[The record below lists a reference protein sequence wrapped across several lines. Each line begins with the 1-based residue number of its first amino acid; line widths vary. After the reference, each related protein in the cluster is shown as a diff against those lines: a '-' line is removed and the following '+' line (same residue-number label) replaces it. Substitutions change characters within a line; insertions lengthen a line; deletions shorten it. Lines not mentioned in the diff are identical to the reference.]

1 MPLAYISNYSWEDI
15 VPIPQDDG
23 GENPLAPI
31 AYQDDYKT
39 ATGYLRAV
47 MSVEEVSDRALQLT
61 SDLIFMN
68 PAHYS
73 VWAYRARLLFALK
86 KDLEQELIWIEE
98 VGQQFPK
105 NYQIWNHREVI
116 VDKYDNPIRE
126 LPFIEV
132 MLELDSKN
140 YHVWSYRQWLVRRFD
155 LWLTELPYTDRMI
168 ENDVR
173 NNSAWN
179 HRFFAVFGKG
189 VHIGQSVIDDELD
202 YAKRAILKAPQN
214 ASAWN
219 YLLGVLKRAKRP
231 ISEIEEFC
239 NDLAAVTSTEQSMD
253 VDIDRIASTRA
264 LEVLADIYASRREVE
279 KAAQAWTLLAE
290 KYDPIRENYWKFKKA
305 QTGQRF
311 TATA

>member
-1 MPLAYISNYSWEDI
+1 MPLAYLSDYSWDDVI
-15 VPIPQDDG
+15 PIPQDDG
-23 GENPLAPI
+23 GENPLALI
-31 AYQDDYKT
+31 AYHDDYKI

-47 MSVEEVSDRALQLT
+47 MSIEEVSDRALQLT

-68 PAHYS
+68 PAHYT

-86 KDLEQELIWIEE
+86 KDLEEELIWVEE
-98 VGQQFPK
+98 VSRQFLK

-126 LPFIEV
+126 LPFIEE

-155 LWLTELPYTDRMI
+155 LWVTELAYTDHMI
-168 ENDVR
+168 QDDVR

-189 VHIGQSVIDDELD
+189 EDVGQSVIDDEID
-202 YAKRAILKAPQN
+202 YAKSAILKAPQN

-219 YLLGVLKRAKRP
+219 YLIGLLKRGERP
-231 ISEIEEFC
+231 MSDIEKFC
-239 NDLAAVTSTEQSMD
+239 NDLAAVQTTEHAVN
-253 VDIDRIASTRA
+253 VDNDRISSARA
-264 LEVLADIYASRREVE
+264 LEVLADIYNSRNEVD

-290 KYDPIRENYWKFKKA
+290 KYDPIRENYWKFKKSQA
-305 QTGQRF
+305 IQRLA
-311 TATA
+311 ATA

>member
-1 MPLAYISNYSWEDI
+1 MPLAYLDYTWDDI

-23 GENPLAPI
+23 GDSPLAPI

-39 ATGYLRAV
+39 AMEYLRAV
-47 MSVEEVSDRALQLT
+47 MSVEEFSDRALQLT
-61 SDLIFMN
+61 ADLIFMN
-68 PAHYS
+68 PAHYT
-73 VWAYRARLLFALK
+73 VWAYRARLLLALK

-98 VGQQFPK
+98 VGEQFPK

-140 YHVWSYRQWLVRRFD
+140 YHVWSYRQWVVRRFD
-155 LWLTELPYTDRMI
+155 LWITELDYTDRMI

-179 HRFFAVFGKG
+179 HRYFAMFGKAED
-189 VHIGQSVIDDELD
+189 VARTAIDDEID
-202 YAKRAILKAPQN
+202 YAKTAILKAPQN

-219 YLLGVLKRAKRP
+219 YLLGVLKHSNRSL
-231 ISEIEEFC
+231 SEIEDFC
-239 NDLAAVTSTEQSMD
+239 NDLATLPTTEPST
-253 VDIDRIASTRA
+253 DIDMDQITSARA
-264 LEVLADIYASRREVE
+264 LEVLADIYASRHEVE

-290 KYDPIRENYWKFKKA
+290 KYDPIRENYWKFKKD
-305 QTGQRF
+305 QTIQRF
-311 TATA
+311 AATA